1 MNYWLVLPLNP
12 EPWRVGPVG
21 VTRKN
26 GLRGFVGKDAQL
38 EAYKEAV
45 REAAEYDL
53 REQGI
58 DPESVMLEGS
68 VELHLYFWRRQ
79 DSYESTASGKQV
91 RKHQVDLTNM
101 VKATEDALIGLFY
114 KDDKTVA
121 IQHNHIMSQDFTTYP
136 MVVIG
141 VRECAP
147 PTLVELPSDTLRRV
161 LDVSTNSEPSP
172 ALFDSTV
179 ETDPVAR

>member
-58 DPESVMLEGS
+58 DPESVMIEGAI
-68 VELHLYFWRRQ
+68 ELHLSMYLKKL
-79 DSYESTASGKQV
+79 SAA
-91 RKHQVDLTNM
+91 DLSKSISARTN
-101 VKATEDALIGLFY
+101 
-114 KDDKTVA
+114 A
-121 IQHNHIMSQDFTTYP
+121 IETS
-136 MVVIG
+136 
-141 VRECAP
+141 RS
-147 PTLVELPSDTLRRV
+147 LELRTKW
-161 LDVSTNSEPSP
+161 
-172 ALFDSTV
+172 
-179 ETDPVAR
+179 